1 MDTISWRPK
10 TTQNTQE
17 DTDSEYSM
25 SKSGS
30 CPPHNMF
37 IPVSKRDDNAT
48 RYNFAPSILFRNR
61 NTCHSIDAYMHKTH
75 MCMRTKQTLN
85 THTLRHTQP
94 KASTTIS
101 SEPYCG
107 VGAFGFALIYCE
119 EVPCQ
124 DMYASPCLSLFLPQ
138 TDLDRLSRGKYNQ
151 LLLLLPLGLRSPY
164 APSYEACQERKR
176 NEKKIYLFLLEINL
190 SWKAECCLL

>member
-48 RYNFAPSILFRNR
+48 RYNFAPGILFRNR
-61 NTCHSIDAYMHKTH
+61 NTCALDRCLHA
-75 MCMRTKQTLN
+75 RN
-85 THTLRHTQP
+85 THVRVQKTDSQHTLSQTHKAKGQHDNFQRAILWCWLQP
-94 KASTTIS
+94 YPHFKFFTVRKYLVRTCMLLSV
-101 SEPYCG
+101 CHC
-107 VGAFGFALIYCE
+107 F
-119 EVPCQ
+119 
-124 DMYASPCLSLFLPQ
+124 CLKRTL
-138 TDLDRLSRGKYNQ
+138 TAY
-151 LLLLLPLGLRSPY
+151 
-164 APSYEACQERKR
+164 QEGSIT
-176 NEKKIYLFLLEINL
+176 NYYF
-190 SWKAECCLL
+190 CCH